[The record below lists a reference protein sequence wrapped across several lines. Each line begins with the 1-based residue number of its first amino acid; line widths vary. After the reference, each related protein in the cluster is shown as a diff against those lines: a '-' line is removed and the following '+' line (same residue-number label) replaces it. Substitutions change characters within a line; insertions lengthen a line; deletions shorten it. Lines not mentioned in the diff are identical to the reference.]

1 METAGTFVNETNGPT
16 GVIYANVSIP
26 RHRTVNS
33 SPAWSIIPVDP
44 CYYRQLNGT
53 GAITA
58 YIPINTTSYLYPMA
72 VCFCFCMME
81 QHIIPEDIVISFTLS
96 IENFVRGMY
105 YYF

>member
-1 METAGTFVNETNGPT
+1 MLVKGTTQIVLNNGDAGTFVNETNGPT
-16 GVIYANVSIP
+16 GVIYANVNIP

-58 YIPINTTSYLYPMA
+58 YIPINTTSYLYPRKF
-72 VCFCFCMME
+72 CFCFC
-81 QHIIPEDIVISFTLS
+81 S
-96 IENFVRGMY
+96 
-105 YYF
+105 